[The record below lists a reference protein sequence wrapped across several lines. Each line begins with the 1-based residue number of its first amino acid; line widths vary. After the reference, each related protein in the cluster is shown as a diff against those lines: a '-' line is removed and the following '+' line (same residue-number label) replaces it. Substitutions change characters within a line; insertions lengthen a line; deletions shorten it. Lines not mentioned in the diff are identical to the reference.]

1 MNMRDLLNILNEAT
15 ISKEPPG
22 TEFLISG
29 NDKGRA
35 MAAALSHQGINIEEP
50 MTSVSWGSADTQN
63 PKKYTATVGKNK
75 PGVDYAAFK
84 DVNGNLWIYYGS
96 ATGMKTC
103 FIHPTANRGEVAE
116 GVLGAAMFAKFSK
129 RAPQQEI
136 AQVTPQDIDRVLNS
150 MKEIS
155 STETTSTY
163 EVEVRDSDNKHA
175 DHIKFKLDLKKAP
188 KQALF
193 DPARRSDY
201 AEEFASAAAY
211 VNTPNAERYSR
222 YFYINGKADSIS
234 VIASGATDENSS
246 KVDVYVEV
254 NDKKLRLNTSLKVGG
269 IKQFGQVG
277 GSEIESMVKLWSYF
291 GVDIAPYTEQ
301 YQNLRGADQFQ
312 ALEYMY
318 RSIATQLSKELAGNN
333 DTEEARFVVDL
344 ANAVS
349 YFATLGDK
357 NVKLVDFSKGGFKI
371 LRFNDLVQKMRSVD
385 LTVSYKD
392 EKGRPEIGIHDVG
405 NTKNTLVSIRVKI
418 ENRDDG
424 AQYVRNVI
432 EKGPLLEKL
441 TMEKQGKWDD
451 NTGSKT
457 IARKPAKPAVTKEPV
472 AKVIPTPA
480 PVANTQ
486 AVAEPEVQAANDVDN
501 TDYTDYR
508 YSAESVRPKRGL
520 SETKRQRR

>member
-1 MNMRDLLNILNEAT
+1 MRNLINLLTEAT

-35 MAAALSHQGINIEEP
+35 MAAALAHQGIDIHEP
-50 MTSVSWGSADTQN
+50 MTSVSWGKSDTQN
-63 PKKYTATVGKNK
+63 PKKYAAFVGKNK
-75 PGVDYAAFK
+75 PGVDYAAFRDINK
-84 DVNGNLWIYYGS
+84 KLWIYYGS
-96 ATGMKTC
+96 KSGMKFC

-129 RAPQQEI
+129 RAPQEEI

-150 MKEIS
+150 MKETS
-155 STETTSTY
+155 SNETTSTY
-163 EVEVRDSDNKHA
+163 EVEVKDSDNKHA
-175 DHIKFKLDLKKAP
+175 DTIRFKLDLKKAP

-193 DPARRSDY
+193 DLNKRKDY

-222 YFYINGKADSIS
+222 YFYINGKADSIG
-234 VIASGATDENSS
+234 VISSGATDENSS

-254 NDKKLRLNTSLKVGG
+254 NGKKLRLNTSLKIGG

-277 GSEIESMVKLWSYF
+277 GSEIEAMIKLWKYF
-291 GVDIAPYTEQ
+291 GIDVTAYAKKYNT
-301 YQNLRGADQFQ
+301 LRGADQFQ

-333 DTEEARFVVDL
+333 DTEEAKFVVDL

-371 LRFNDLVQKMRSVD
+371 LRFNDLVQKMRSVN

-392 EKGRPEIGIHDVG
+392 EKGRPEIGIHDVS
-405 NTKNTLVSIRVKI
+405 NPKNTLISIRVKI

-441 TMEKQGKWDD
+441 TMEKQGKWSDAPA
-451 NTGSKT
+451 SKT
-457 IARKPAKPAVTKEPV
+457 IARTQPEPVKTVPVAKPALAAKPVEP
-472 AKVIPTPA
+472 PTIKPQVLDQ
-480 PVANTQ
+480 PET
-486 AVAEPEVQAANDVDN
+486 EPDDN
-501 TDYTDYR
+501 TEYR
-508 YSAESVRPKRGL
+508 YSSESTRPRRGL
-520 SETKRQRR
+520 AEIPRQRR